1 MITLNEQQWDQLKV
15 RDAGSFVEAV
25 CAQFLSNRSEM
36 VKVPGRGVVQGR
48 MQAAH
53 DYAGS
58 AGFTNTPHIVQFMY
72 MAVDYPGFHDDALV
86 DIYLRKLGGTPEQ
99 RFDDM
104 LAVLKRELL
113 ATQRNS

>member
-1 MITLNEQQWDQLKV
+1 VIKLNAEQWDQLKV
-15 RDAGSFVEAV
+15 RDAGSFVAAV
-25 CAQFLSNRSEM
+25 CEQFLSNRLEM
-36 VKVPGRGVVQGR
+36 VKAPGRGTVQDR

-72 MAVDYPGFHDDALV
+72 MAADYPGFHDDALV
-86 DIYLRKLGGTPEQ
+86 DIYLRKPGGTPEQ